1 MAPRFWLT
9 TALAAAVVTLAAPAA
24 ARQTPT
30 PTLGELA
37 KKEQER
43 RKALKAAGQAPAGK
57 VLTNDDLPAPAAPA
71 PVRTPEG
78 DVVPAATG
86 ADAQA
91 DAAKGGAP
99 DAAKAAAPVRNEAW
113 WRQRVAL
120 VREELRRN
128 EMFAEALQTRL
139 NSLTADFTAR
149 DDPYQRAR
157 IADDRARTM
166 LELDRVQAELAAGRK
181 AIADIEEEAR
191 LAGVPPGWLR

>member
-1 MAPRFWLT
+1 M
-9 TALAAAVVTLAAPAA
+9 
-24 ARQTPT
+24 
-30 PTLGELA
+30 
-37 KKEQER
+37 
-43 RKALKAAGQAPAGK
+43 
-57 VLTNDDLPAPAAPA
+57 
-71 PVRTPEG
+71 
-78 DVVPAATG
+78 
-86 ADAQA
+86 
-91 DAAKGGAP
+91 
-99 DAAKAAAPVRNEAW
+99 
-113 WRQRVAL
+113 
-120 VREELRRN
+120 RRN